1 MQSDSGE
8 SSQDVQGLRDE
19 GVRMNRQARLAGS
32 KEWTDYGKVSFFVAI
47 KTEAI
52 KASRRNSLPESVWI
66 IECRC
71 ESDLDVIDTFSV
83 QTRIDAEV
91 LNPRKSDV

>member
-1 MQSDSGE
+1 
-8 SSQDVQGLRDE
+8 
-19 GVRMNRQARLAGS
+19 
-32 KEWTDYGKVSFFVAI
+32 
-47 KTEAI
+47 
-52 KASRRNSLPESVWI
+52 LPECVWI

-71 ESDLDVIDTFSV
+71 ESDPDVIDTFSV

>member
-1 MQSDSGE
+1 MEAMHEVYGPSSDRQS
-8 SSQDVQGLRDE
+8 E
-19 GVRMNRQARLAGS
+19 GGNMNRQARLEGS

-71 ESDLDVIDTFSV
+71 ESDPDVIDTFSV

-91 LNPRKSDV
+91 LNPRRGDL

>member
-71 ESDLDVIDTFSV
+71 ESDPDVIDTFSV